1 MRSRQCGLLL
11 HVLGPVLLKDILH
24 LVFPGVGFIGNG
36 YVLPAACETQMNGVY
51 DFIELL
57 NEFSSELNHL
67 TSVIHQ
73 LHIPHIQG
81 LLIFRPEKQF
91 L

>member
-1 MRSRQCGLLL
+1 MRSRQCGLLF
-11 HVLGPVLLKDILH
+11 HVLGPVPLKDILH
-24 LVFPGVGFIGNG
+24 LVFLGVGFIGNG
-36 YVLPAACETQMNGVY
+36 NILPAACETQMNGVY

-57 NEFSSELNHL
+57 NEIPPELNHF

-73 LHIPHIQG
+73 LHIPYIQG
-81 LLIFRPEKQF
+81 FLILRPEIQF